1 MEQAIGGL
9 SPETL
14 IKAALQLVPLL
25 VQPQGQSQA
34 AEAVAAAL
42 GGGAPEGAWSTVPAE
57 ADPSDASQALPHN
70 GASQYRKR
78 PYDSGGSTPG
88 RGGDSYGSHRRAS
101 SVPGRYQRGG
111 YSDAYR
117 RAHTSGM
124 DRRDAG
130 RTPGRFASRVFSGSN
145 ATRLG
150 TRKKTARVDV
160 QPQGDPPPQLVEAA
174 ITEIKALLLEVPDEE
189 LLRGGAV
196 VPPGWVTRY
205 KPALGSYKR
214 FVEQHPSEFTVTME
228 ESGNYFVTLSLD
240 ATAPSDEALK
250 KARDNI
256 RAAQDAE
263 GYTATGMTGTMDA
276 REDMPP
282 AQPSWHFSSPA
293 RHGHLQEMWPA
304 MATECA
310 SGSSSKARWH
320 SALREAWAVYEAH
333 TPPSLM
339 SIDEFLGPLPSAG
352 LPQQNV
358 IHSSSSSSSSSTP
371 ATSGPR
377 MDRHMGMGNKVH
389 HLASATGG
397 RAQTPVASSP
407 SLIDVAPHSGPQPEA
422 VIITQAKYGLGVNS
436 VHTVIG
442 KGKIQWKLAGG
453 AAVPFDQEGFGWERT
468 SGSGSNVED
477 STAST
482 ATVPPAGVG
491 HQGVPPESPGPPW
504 VVIEHPEHPG
514 QYYYFNED
522 TGHSVWEVPGD
533 PQALFAEDP
542 WSQEAGPQHQQP
554 LQQQH
559 HQQQRRQYRHVRN
572 QWPRKKQ
579 RVR

>member
-1 MEQAIGGL
+1 MERASQCAQPMQQSMASLAGL

-34 AEAVAAAL
+34 VATAL
-42 GGGAPEGAWSTVPAE
+42 GGSAPAD
-57 ADPSDASQALPHN
+57 ADPLAASQVATLPDN

-78 PYDSGGSTPG
+78 PYDST
-88 RGGDSYGSHRRAS
+88 RGA
-101 SVPGRYQRGG
+101 VAGG
-111 YSDAYR
+111 YPRGSFSDSYR
-117 RAHTSGM
+117 RAPASGM

-130 RTPGRFASRVFSGSN
+130 RTPGRFASRVFSGAN

-150 TRKKTARVDV
+150 SRKKVARVDV
-160 QPQGDPPPQLVEAA
+160 QPQGDPPPDLVEAA

-189 LLRGGAV
+189 LLKGGAV

-205 KPALGSYKR
+205 RPALGSYKR

-250 KARDNI
+250 KARENI
-256 RAAQDAE
+256 KAAQDAE
-263 GYTATGMTGTMDA
+263 GHAATGMSGAFDA
-276 REDMPP
+276 KEDMMSL
-282 AQPSWHFSSPA
+282 ATQPTWPHFSSPV
-293 RHGHLQEMWPA
+293 RHYSQEMRPA
-304 MATECA
+304 LAAESA
-310 SGSSSKARWH
+310 SGTSSRARWH

-352 LPQQNV
+352 LPPQNA
-358 IHSSSSSSSSSTP
+358 IHSSSSSTSTP

-377 MDRHMGMGNKVH
+377 MDRRTSMGTRVNY
-389 HLASATGG
+389 SANVG
-397 RAQTPVASSP
+397 RAQTPAASSP
-407 SLIDVAPHSGPQPEA
+407 SLTDANPNSGPQPEA
-422 VIITQAKYGLGVNS
+422 VIITQPKYGLEVNS

-453 AAVPFDQEGFGWERT
+453 AAVPFDQEGFGWERAGN
-468 SGSGSNVED
+468 SSAEGSSAPGPV
-477 STAST
+477 
-482 ATVPPAGVG
+482 VPPAALVG
-491 HQGVPPESPGPPW
+491 RQEAPPDSPGPPW

-522 TGHSVWEVPGD
+522 TGHSVWDLPGD
-533 PQALFAEDP
+533 PQALLSEDP
-542 WSQEAGPQHQQP
+542 WAQEARPQQQQQP
-554 LQQQH
+554 LQQN
-559 HQQQRRQYRHVRN
+559 QQQRRQHRHVRN

-579 RVR
+579 RIR

>member
-1 MEQAIGGL
+1 MDSVGGLSGL

-25 VQPQGQSQA
+25 VQPHGQSQA

-42 GGGAPEGAWSTVPAE
+42 GGGSPEAAWSTPPAE
-57 ADPSDASQALPHN
+57 ADPSAASQVAPLPQN
-70 GASQYRKR
+70 GATQHRKR
-78 PYDSGGSTPG
+78 PHDSRGSAPG
-88 RGGDSYGSHRRAS
+88 RGG
-101 SVPGRYQRGG
+101 YQRGS

-117 RAHTSGM
+117 RAHASGM

-150 TRKKTARVDV
+150 VRKKTARVDV
-160 QPQGDPPPQLVEAA
+160 QPQGDPPPELVEMA

-214 FVEQHPSEFTVTME
+214 FVEQHPREFTVTME

-240 ATAPSDEALK
+240 ATVPSDDALT
-250 KARDNI
+250 KARENI

-263 GYTATGMTGTMDA
+263 GYTATGMAGIDA

-282 AQPSWHFSSPA
+282 AQSSWHSSSPA
-293 RHGHLQEMWPA
+293 RNVHPQEMWPVS
-304 MATECA
+304 ATESA
-310 SGSSSKARWH
+310 SGSSSTAKWH
-320 SALREAWAVYEAH
+320 GALREAWAVYEAH

-352 LPQQNV
+352 LPQHNV
-358 IHSSSSSSSSSTP
+358 IHSSSSSSTP

-377 MDRHMGMGNKVH
+377 MDRRMGMGSRVQH
-389 HLASATGG
+389 MASGG
-397 RAQTPVASSP
+397 RAQTPVASSS
-407 SLIDVAPHSGPQPEA
+407 SLPDPNPNSGPMPET
-422 VIITQAKYGLGVNS
+422 VIITQAKYGLEVNS

-453 AAVPFDQEGFGWERT
+453 AAVPFDQEGLGWER
-468 SGSGSNVED
+468 GSGSSGSTVEG
-477 STAST
+477 STALT
-482 ATVPPAGVG
+482 GIVPPAAAGR
-491 HQGVPPESPGPPW
+491 QGVPPESPGPPW

-522 TGHSVWEVPGD
+522 TGHSEWNLPGD
-533 PQALFAEDP
+533 PQSLLVEDP
-542 WSQEAGPQHQQP
+542 WSQEARLQQQQP

-559 HQQQRRQYRHVRN
+559 HQQQRRQYRHGHNRN

-579 RVR
+579 RMR